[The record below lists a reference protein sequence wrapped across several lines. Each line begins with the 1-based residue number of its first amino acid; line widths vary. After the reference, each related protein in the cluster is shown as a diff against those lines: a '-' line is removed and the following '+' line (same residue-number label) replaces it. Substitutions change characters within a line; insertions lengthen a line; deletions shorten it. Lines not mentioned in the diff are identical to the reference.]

1 MFDDVSV
8 KPKTAD
14 KINPVAQIKHLVSGG
29 EHMSISTK
37 VMRGSKGSGN
47 AYLIG
52 EIKGVEVFRLE
63 CGNIKADWTSIAECN
78 LFVYALMEQ
87 ITAGFVSY
95 IEENRERA
103 EAEKAS
109 ERAKRQDHVSAVKVE
124 LSNAKTP
131 AEYRKI
137 LRNHGLHPAK
147 FDALANKLEVLQNAS
162 EDHFAEYIGG
172 DI

>member
-8 KPKTAD
+8 KPKVAD
-14 KINPVAQIKHLVSGG
+14 KVHPVAQIKHLVSGG

-52 EIKGVEVFRLE
+52 EIKGIEVFRLE

-95 IEENRERA
+95 IEENREKA

-109 ERAKRQDHVSAVKVE
+109 ERAKREDHVSAVKVE
-124 LSNAKTP
+124 LANVKTP
-131 AEYRKI
+131 AEFRKV

-147 FDALANKLEVLQNAS
+147 FDGLANKLEVLQNAS
-162 EDHFAEYIGG
+162 EEHFAEYIGG